1 MPREYFLKSR
11 YLWAWLLIERKQL
24 DAFDFITN
32 RNDAE
37 TIYENNFIMSICLF
51 VVLSCDILI
60 PRNLEGYMWGSK
72 KVISFSAN
80 INWLR
85 DYIVSFFALL
95 VIQRYWFGADIRL
108 TLPIFPIQDI
118 WEHKGLRG
126 WEIMDYHQDNWS
138 YKLVMCIF
146 TYFAIEK
153 SI

>member
-1 MPREYFLKSR
+1 M
-11 YLWAWLLIERKQL
+11 
-24 DAFDFITN
+24 
-32 RNDAE
+32 
-37 TIYENNFIMSICLF
+37 
-51 VVLSCDILI
+51 
-60 PRNLEGYMWGSK
+60 GSK